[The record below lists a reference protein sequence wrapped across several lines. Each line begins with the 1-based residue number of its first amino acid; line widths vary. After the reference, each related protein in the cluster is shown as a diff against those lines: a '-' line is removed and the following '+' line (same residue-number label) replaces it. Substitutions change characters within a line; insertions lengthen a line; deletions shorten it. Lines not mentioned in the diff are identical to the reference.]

1 MVLQLKQLFIT
12 SCVVDFD
19 GVYKL
24 DSTLQNSSEDQ
35 LLTVLL
41 YGFEKFAL
49 NVNKEIV
56 RLTVSY
62 LKASERFVQF
72 FFLTNNI
79 CIYFL
84 FLFFYFYL
92 LICYSF
98 MPYCTRLTV
107 SDYILLEFCV
117 LFHPQFYVLFF
128 IFIVLLLIS
137 IVSACKDP

>member
-12 SCVVDFD
+12 SCVGDFD
-19 GVYKL
+19 GAYKL

-41 YGFEKFAL
+41 HGFEKFAL
-49 NVNKEIV
+49 NVNKEII

-62 LKASERFVQF
+62 LKVSGRFVQSF
-72 FFLTNNI
+72 FWPTTFVFI
-79 CIYFL
+79 
-84 FLFFYFYL
+84 FYFSFFSFYQF
-92 LICYSF
+92 ICYPF
-98 MPYCTRLTV
+98 MSYCTRLTV

-137 IVSACKDP
+137 IVSDC